1 MFVHTSHSLYSILH
15 YTMNLVVQLFRL
27 FFFFLI
33 ILRPPRSTL
42 FPYTTLFRSN
52 LYDGFVSNL
61 GPYLGAFFGIFL
73 ASAMYGSLTK
83 WYASEPRGKDD
94 QPVPSVEKSIV
105 AQSPGRLDF
114 QRIIRDKG
122 FYVARLSQ
130 LYTTLGDLLEREL
143 GTPIDAVT
151 KEQLSPRIGLEEALR
166 AENMLARLSKI
177 HEYSL
182 GKRRFLFPPVLIWKR
197 STRKRFEE
205 VEDFLNKLGLTI
217 TGEGDARS
225 MLEYRLRR

>member
-1 MFVHTSHSLYSILH
+1 
-15 YTMNLVVQLFRL
+15 
-27 FFFFLI
+27 
-33 ILRPPRSTL
+33 
-42 FPYTTLFRSN
+42 
-52 LYDGFVSNL
+52 
-61 GPYLGAFFGIFL
+61 
-73 ASAMYGSLTK
+73 MYGSLTK

-151 KEQLSPRIGLEEALR
+151 QEQLSFRIGLEQSLR
-166 AENMLARLSKI
+166 SEHMLYRLSKI
-177 HEYSL
+177 HEYAL
-182 GKRRFLFPPVLIWKR
+182 GKRRFLFPPVLIRQR
-197 STRKRFEE
+197 STRKRFDE
-205 VEDFLNKLGLTI
+205 VEDFLHTLELTV
-217 TGEGDARS
+217 TEEGEAR
-225 MLEYRLRR
+225 